1 MDAAL
6 MARAG
11 RAKVVYLLDLLG
23 KRNVVGVGL
32 GYKVS
37 EGVSTGVLSLVVSVT
52 RKERKSALSA
62 DDLVP
67 RVLNGVRT
75 DVVETGLLRAFGSP
89 PGVPS
94 GTDIRPGASLGHH
107 RVTAGTFGCLVR
119 RDKDVFIL
127 SNNHVLANTNRGRAG
142 DAILHPSSS
151 DGGTMDDRIAVLAE
165 YIPIDFG
172 TAPPE
177 CPIAQSAATWLNRIA
192 GALGSRHKV
201 QAMKQTDGVN
211 KVDAALAS
219 PLFPDRMS
227 NEILQVGAPSGVG
240 TPTLGTAVQKT
251 GRTTGHTSGAITQ
264 IDVTVRIDYDGNPAL
279 FTGQV
284 IASPMSSPGDSG
296 SVILDMGRRVVGLL
310 FAGSGA
316 ATVLNPIDWVLS
328 ALNVELIL

>member
-1 MDAAL
+1 MDAVL
-6 MARAG
+6 MARVG

-37 EGVSTGVLSLVVSVT
+37 EGVNTGVLSLVVSVT
-52 RKERKSALSA
+52 HKERSSTLSS

-67 RVLNGVRT
+67 RELNGVKT
-75 DVVETGLLRAFGSP
+75 DVVETGILRAFGSRL
-89 PGVPS
+89 GVPS
-94 GTDIRPGASLGHH
+94 GTEIRPGVSLGHH
-107 RVTAGTFGCLVR
+107 SVTAGTFGCLVR
-119 RDKDVFIL
+119 RDEDVFIL
-127 SNNHVLANTNRGRAG
+127 SNNHVLANTNRGRTG
-142 DAILHPSSS
+142 DAILHPSPA

-177 CPIAQSAATWLNRIA
+177 CPIAQSAATWLNYIA
-192 GALGSRHKV
+192 GVFGSRHKL

-219 PLFPDRMS
+219 PLFLDRMS

-240 TPTLGTAVQKT
+240 TPALGTAVQKT
-251 GRTTGHTSGAITQ
+251 GRTTGHTSGTITQ
-264 IDVTVRIDYDGNPAL
+264 IDVTVRIDYDGNLAL

-284 IASPMSSPGDSG
+284 VASPMSSPGDSG
-296 SVILDMGRRVVGLL
+296 SVILDLGRRVVGLL

-328 ALNVELIL
+328 ALNVELAL